1 MSISSPDS
9 ALIQEVNWQT
19 SAALISVVRRQVF
32 IIEQGVP
39 EELEWDR
46 EDADAI
52 HVLAQLDNKPVATG
66 RLLRSGHIGRM
77 AVLQPYRGFGIG
89 SKVLKQLLLLA
100 AQDHLSHVILH
111 AQLQAKAFYLKH
123 DFRCVGEIFEE
134 AGIPHIRME
143 LYF

>member
-1 MSISSPDS
+1 MSISSPNS

-19 SAALISVVRRQVF
+19 TAALISVVRRQVF

-39 EELEWDR
+39 EELEWDG

-52 HVLAQLDNKPVATG
+52 HVLAQLDNKPIATG

-89 SKVLKQLLLLA
+89 SKILKQLLVLA
-100 AQDHLSHVILH
+100 AQHHLRYVILH

-123 DFRCVGEIFEE
+123 DFHCVGEVFED

-143 LYF
+143 LYL